1 MSNTVISLK
10 KSSTPAAEPTI
21 LANGELAINYADG
34 KLFYKHANGTILPFN
49 TTGGN
54 AFGTVNANG
63 TLVVAGTSEAIL
75 TLISGN
81 NISISAD
88 AINDTITIDSTG
100 GASVNIGDTPPSTPA
115 NGDLWW
121 SSVFGSLFIYYNDS
135 NSAQWVET
143 SPSSIYANNAEQLA
157 IAAFDKANAANLLAY
172 NTGIGANAFA
182 SATIAGANVI
192 SIAAFNKANT
202 ACTNANN
209 AQTIGIAAF
218 DKANN
223 SGVVAI
229 AAFDKANTG
238 SSNALSNTSGVSFNG
253 TLNFPTGNVIV
264 GNTTTNT
271 SISPSSIV
279 SSGSIKLSTPFFES
293 AINVTSDY
301 TISSGYNA
309 MSPGPI
315 SINSGVTV
323 TVPSGSVWT
332 VV

>member
-10 KSSTPAAEPTI
+10 KSSTPLAEPTI

-121 SSVFGSLFIYYNDS
+121 SSEFGSLFIYYNDS

-143 SPSSIYANNAEQLA
+143 SPSSIYANTAEQLA
-157 IAAFDKANAANLLAY
+157 IAAFDKAN
-172 NTGIGANAFA
+172 T
-182 SATIAGANVI
+182 
-192 SIAAFNKANT
+192 
-202 ACTNANN
+202 
-209 AQTIGIAAF
+209 
-218 DKANN
+218 

-238 SSNALSNTSGVSFNG
+238 SSNALSNTSGISFDG

-293 AINVTSDY
+293 AINVASDY

>member
-10 KSSTPAAEPTI
+10 KSSTPSAEPTI

-88 AINDTITIDSTG
+88 AINDTITIDSAG

-121 SSVFGSLFIYYNDS
+121 NSVFGSLFIYYNDS

-143 SPSSIYANNAEQLA
+143 SPSSIYANTAEQLA
-157 IAAFDKANAANLLAY
+157 IAAFDKAN
-172 NTGIGANAFA
+172 T
-182 SATIAGANVI
+182 
-192 SIAAFNKANT
+192 
-202 ACTNANN
+202 
-209 AQTIGIAAF
+209 AQTIG
-218 DKANN
+218 
-223 SGVVAI
+223 I

-238 SSNALSNTSGVSFNG
+238 SSNALSNTSGISFDG

-293 AINVTSDY
+293 AINVASDY

>member
-10 KSSTPAAEPTI
+10 KSSTPSAEPTI

-88 AINDTITIDSTG
+88 DINDTITI
-100 GASVNIGDTPPSTPA
+100 
-115 NGDLWW
+115 
-121 SSVFGSLFIYYNDS
+121 
-135 NSAQWVET
+135 
-143 SPSSIYANNAEQLA
+143 
-157 IAAFDKANAANLLAY
+157 
-172 NTGIGANAFA
+172 
-182 SATIAGANVI
+182 
-192 SIAAFNKANT
+192 
-202 ACTNANN
+202 NAN
-209 AQTIGIAAF
+209 IAPAY

-238 SSNALSNTSGVSFNG
+238 SSNALSNTSGVSFAG

-293 AINVTSDY
+293 AINVASDY